1 MVNVEVAP
9 HKYKDFYLLI
19 KYFEKKLDNDKKYY
33 IATEAI
39 KLLIND
45 RTIHGTKSNAILNII
60 LSCEHDS
67 IFDDVVDFTCD
78 VYLENKICV
87 FCDLDSLRVVFKI
100 YTNVDASIRMK
111 MLNCIT
117 YGAKNIELDD
127 FLLCAMLETTLRDC
141 VTDDEK
147 IHIISCIV
155 EISLTKQTKL
165 KWNFIGDFKH
175 ILQTYNKGPVISIFS
190 YCNQND
196 TDNNMDYMINA
207 LVNFCSNDQMFT
219 KNEQLQNFQ
228 IIVNMTRM
236 TKYKQTVISA
246 YNEIVQQLPNYP
258 SHSNHLNHSNHSNH
272 HIHMSI

>member
-45 RTIHGTKSNAILNII
+45 RTIHGEKTNAILNII

-67 IFDDVVDFTCD
+67 IFDDVVDFTCN
-78 VYLENKICV
+78 VYLESKICV
-87 FCDLDSLRVVFKI
+87 FCDLDSLRYVFKK
-100 YTNVDASIRMK
+100 YTNVKASIRTK
-111 MLNCIT
+111 ILDCII

-127 FLLCAMLETTLRDC
+127 FLLCVMLETTLRDC

-175 ILQTYNKGPVISIFS
+175 ILRTYNEEHAVSIFS

-207 LVNFCSNDQMFT
+207 LVNFCNDDQIFT

-246 YNEIVQQLPNYP
+246 YNELAQNLPNYP
-258 SHSNHLNHSNHSNH
+258 NHPNY
-272 HIHMSI
+272 HIHTSI